1 MPIYLTRDRE
11 DSVGTFFF
19 FFFFF
24 TKTTLR
30 AIASDQSHFIS
41 PLKNLLHRNLELKEN
56 RINAFREA
64 QNIWRE
70 TSLLRYLFIYLL
82 AIFMQAGPD
91 KLQAGLNEASALT
104 SK

>member
-1 MPIYLTRDRE
+1 MAPYFL
-11 DSVGTFFF
+11 FL
-19 FFFFF
+19 

-41 PLKNLLHRNLELKEN
+41 SLKNLLHRNLELKEN

-91 KLQAGLNEASALT
+91 KLQAGLNGASALT

>member
-1 MPIYLTRDRE
+1 MPINLTRDRE
-11 DSVGTFFF
+11 DSVGTL
-19 FFFFF
+19 FFFF

-56 RINAFREA
+56 RINAIREA

-70 TSLLRYLFIYLL
+70 TSLLRYLFIY
-82 AIFMQAGPD
+82 
-91 KLQAGLNEASALT
+91 
-104 SK
+104 

>member
-1 MPIYLTRDRE
+1 MPINLTRDRE

-19 FFFFF
+19 FFFYQDDF
-24 TKTTLR
+24 TCNSLR
-30 AIASDQSHFIS
+30 SKPFHI

-70 TSLLRYLFIYLL
+70 TSLLRYLFIY
-82 AIFMQAGPD
+82 
-91 KLQAGLNEASALT
+91 
-104 SK
+104 

>member
-1 MPIYLTRDRE
+1 MPINLTRDRE
-11 DSVGTFFF
+11 DSVCTLFF

-64 QNIWRE
+64 QNILRE
-70 TSLLRYLFIYLL
+70 TSLLRYLFIY
-82 AIFMQAGPD
+82 
-91 KLQAGLNEASALT
+91 
-104 SK
+104 

>member
-1 MPIYLTRDRE
+1 MPGCPLTSQGIERIALAP
-11 DSVGTFFF
+11 FFF
-19 FFFFF
+19 CFFFVFV

-56 RINAFREA
+56 RINAFIREA

-70 TSLLRYLFIYLL
+70 TSLLRYLFIY
-82 AIFMQAGPD
+82 
-91 KLQAGLNEASALT
+91 
-104 SK
+104 

>member
-1 MPIYLTRDRE
+1 MPINLTRDRE
-11 DSVGTFFF
+11 DSVGNFFFF

-30 AIASDQSHFIS
+30 AIVSDQSRFIS

-70 TSLLRYLFIYLL
+70 TSLLRYLFIY
-82 AIFMQAGPD
+82 
-91 KLQAGLNEASALT
+91 
-104 SK
+104 

>member
-1 MPIYLTRDRE
+1 MPGCPLTSQGIERI
-11 DSVGTFFF
+11 VLAPYFL
-19 FFFFF
+19 FF

-70 TSLLRYLFIYLL
+70 TSLLRYLFIYLF
-82 AIFMQAGPD
+82 ISDIYAGWPR
-91 KLQAGLNEASALT
+91 
-104 SK
+104 

>member
-1 MPIYLTRDRE
+1 MPINLTRDRG
-11 DSVGTFFF
+11 DSVGNFFFFF

-70 TSLLRYLFIYLL
+70 TSLLRYLFIY
-82 AIFMQAGPD
+82 
-91 KLQAGLNEASALT
+91 
-104 SK
+104 